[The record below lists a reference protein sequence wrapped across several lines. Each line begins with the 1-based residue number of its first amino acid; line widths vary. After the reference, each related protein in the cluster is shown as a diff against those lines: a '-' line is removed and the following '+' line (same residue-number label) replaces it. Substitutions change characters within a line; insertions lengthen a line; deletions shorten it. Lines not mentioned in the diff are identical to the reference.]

1 MSELI
6 RSNLGV
12 IYWERGSSIVV
23 LQRSPLPVLDEGE
36 LLVFLDRFDLL
47 IPPISRK
54 TLGLLMDMREG
65 PLRNDPAYEQRLQR
79 AVVRLVAGFRR
90 VALLMQTSVGVLQAG
105 RLRRENG
112 QLAVPPVPFRSEA
125 EARAYLSEP

>member
-23 LQRSPLPVLDEGE
+23 LKRSAVPALDPGE

-47 IPPISRK
+47 IPPMRRK

-65 PLRNDPAYEQRLQR
+65 PLRNDPEYEQRLQR
-79 AVVRLVAGFRR
+79 SVVRLVAGFRR

-112 QLAVPPVPFRSEA
+112 QLAVLPVPFRSEA

>member
-23 LQRSPLPVLDEGE
+23 LQRSAVPALDPGE

-65 PLRNDPAYEQRLQR
+65 PLRNDPEYEQRLQR
-79 AVVRLVAGFRR
+79 SVVRLVAGFRR

-112 QLAVPPVPFRSEA
+112 QLPVPLVPFRSEA